1 MINVESLASL
11 RRGGGIHTL
20 IIILMCSDVTWQLEA
35 VKGKLTVREGVNE
48 KHWKKTHSM
57 ITNEREEQNQ

>member
-1 MINVESLASL
+1 MINVESLASS

-20 IIILMCSDVTWQLEA
+20 INIPMCSDVTWQLEA

-48 KHWKKTHSM
+48 KHWGKDSL
-57 ITNEREEQNQ
+57 NDNR